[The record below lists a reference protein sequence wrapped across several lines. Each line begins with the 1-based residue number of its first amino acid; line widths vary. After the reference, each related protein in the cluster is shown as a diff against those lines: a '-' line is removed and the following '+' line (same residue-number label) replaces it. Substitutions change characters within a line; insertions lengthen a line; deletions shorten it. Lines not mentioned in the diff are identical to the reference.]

1 MSRRSRHRDGQA
13 SVEDAVVVA
22 FIAIIASAAI
32 GYLRSQ
38 TNTLFIAQG
47 QTLGT
52 PTLRVGRPLAYVPPA
67 TTAATATATPTPI
80 PTATSSVARRR
91 GCSES
96 VTCAHLNAP
105 LPSPR

>member
-1 MSRRSRHRDGQA
+1 MSRKSRHRDGQA
-13 SVEDAVVVA
+13 SVEDAVIVA

-47 QTLGT
+47 QTLGA
-52 PTLRVGRPLAYVPPA
+52 PTLRVLSPLAYVPPA

-80 PTATSSVARRR
+80 PTATSTPRSISLICYILPKLV
-91 GCSES
+91 GCPQ
-96 VTCAHLNAP
+96 AGI
-105 LPSPR
+105 

>member
-13 SVEDAVVVA
+13 SVEDAIVVA

-32 GYLRSQ
+32 GYLRNQ

-52 PTLRVGRPLAYVPPA
+52 PTLRVRSPVAYVPPA
-67 TTAATATATPTPI
+67 TAAATATATPTPI
-80 PTATSSVARRR
+80 PTATSTPRSISLICYILPKLV
-91 GCSES
+91 GCPQ
-96 VTCAHLNAP
+96 AGM
-105 LPSPR
+105 